1 MIDTSI
7 SAPTIPGY
15 RITELIKV
23 STKTSIY
30 RGIQEDTENPV
41 IIKIINAEYPHFSDL
56 IGLKNQLSLT
66 QNISHP
72 NIIKTYKLE
81 QYRKGYA
88 LILEDFGG
96 ITLNQYAN
104 SQPLSLDDFFY
115 IAIEITYAL
124 ECLYKN
130 RIIHKD
136 IKPKNILINP
146 KNKQIKIIDFSISS
160 VLPKEIAEIKPVNV
174 LAGTLAYM
182 APEQTGRM
190 NRGIDYRT
198 DYYSLG
204 VTFYELL
211 TGHLPFDNRNPLEL
225 IYCHLA
231 KKPKNPREYH
241 PEIPPPVA
249 EIILKLMSK
258 TAEERYQTA
267 RGIRHDLE
275 LCQEMWLHQGE
286 IRQFKLA
293 QKDRSDRFLIPEKL
307 YGREAEVTALLS
319 AFDNVSQGHKE
330 LMLVAGFSGIGK
342 TAVVQEVHKPIARQN
357 GYFIAGKYDQ
367 FQRNIPFSALLQ
379 AFRGLIKQLLTE
391 STFQLLDWK
400 NKILSALGNQGQV
413 IIDVIPEL
421 EKIIDK
427 QPPVPELAGN
437 AAQNRFNLL
446 FNQFIQIFAT
456 AEHPLVIFLD
466 DLQWV
471 DTASLKLIQLLMSE
485 AETKYLLL
493 IGAYRDNEVDTGHPL
508 MMALNQLHQL
518 PTVINQI
525 SLPPLAANHL
535 QHLLSDTLACQ
546 PSQITEL
553 TELVL
558 QTTQGNPFFTT
569 QLLKSLHEEGL
580 ITYDFYLG
588 HWQCNIEETKA
599 LYQNDDVVQFLT
611 TQLNKLPQSTQNIL
625 KIAACL
631 GNEFDAHTLAIVCE
645 TSPINTASD
654 LWPALQEGLII
665 PQNDNYKLF
674 TDANIQLADIGNI
687 PVDLK
692 TELEI
697 DVCEELN
704 VRYKFLHDRVQQAA
718 YSLIPELEKKHTHL
732 KIGQLLFSH
741 TQSSE
746 LTENIFEIV
755 NQLNMGVDL
764 ITNQNEKNQLSKLN
778 LIAGR
783 KAKSATAY
791 EAAVRYF
798 QVGLKLLSGDSWQ
811 KQYELT
817 LDLYV
822 EAVEA
827 EYLNINFEQAAIYID
842 TVKVNAKSLLDSIK
856 VYELKM
862 QMYMAQLQMQL
873 AIDTGLQLL
882 AILGIDLET
891 GLPANLNNLNIE
903 DLINL
908 PTLKE
913 ADKLAAMRMLIR
925 MSAAAYF
932 VNPGLVLPII
942 YTMIHISVKYGNSSA
957 SAYAYVVYGLLLCGA
972 LSDINGGYRYGQLA
986 LNLLE
991 KFDARD
997 IKFKVLF
1004 FWYSTIRCWKKH
1016 IRESILPLQEN
1027 VRSGLEVGDL
1037 EYVGYCSTNHYFNLL
1052 FAGEN
1057 LNQVFQL
1064 LEQYTALMEQ
1074 LKQQWSVDNQKMWK
1088 QLVLNLLE
1096 PTPENGKLQGVFVN
1110 HELLTNFIET
1120 NNYNS
1125 LFNFYLA
1132 QLILFYLFNQ
1142 PKAAVNSAKLGK
1154 PYTASVTG
1162 QILVSQHNF
1171 YYSLSLLAEYPQL
1184 SPQEQEAQIQEIL
1197 ANQAEMKMWAEHAPM
1212 NYQHKYDLIAAELAK
1227 LSGDSWQAVELYEQA
1242 IAGARAN
1249 KYLQE
1254 EAIANELAALF
1265 FLASGKMKIAQTYLI
1280 DAYYCYLNWGAKAKV
1295 ELLETSYP
1303 QLLAP
1308 IFTQKQLNW
1317 HNPHA
1322 STVISNGTSDSSHV
1336 FNMLDV
1342 ETVTKAALAISSEIH
1357 LDKLIQTLMQ
1367 VILENVGAQK
1377 AGLILS
1383 QGGEL
1388 ILVAH
1393 CIHEQVCTLQRTA
1406 LQTSQEV
1413 PVSIINYV
1421 AHTQEH
1427 VFINDA
1433 RIDQNFGIDPYI
1445 QQEKPKSILC
1455 NPIIKQGKLIG
1466 IVYLENNLTVGA
1478 FTPERLQVLKMLAAQ
1493 AAISLENAQ
1502 LYANLEEKV
1511 EQRTQELN
1519 EKNLRLKQAFGEL
1532 KRTQT
1537 QLIQTEKMSSLGQMV
1552 AGIAH
1557 EINNPVNFI
1566 YGNIDP
1572 AHHYI
1577 NSLLDLL
1584 ALYEQEYPHPSAK
1597 IQAMKED
1604 IDLEFL
1610 IVDLQKILTSM
1621 RSGADRICNIVVSL
1635 RNFSRLDEAQMK
1647 SVDIHQGIDSTLL
1660 ILQHRLQPRIDL
1672 PGIEIIKE
1680 YSELPLV
1687 ECYAGQLNQAL
1698 MNIISNAIDAL
1709 IQRDEERS
1717 PAEIQAQPS
1726 QIRIRTQVK
1735 NQQFVRIMIKDNG
1748 PGVKEEERARLFDPF
1763 FTTKPIGQ
1771 GTGLGLAIS
1780 YQIVVEQHGG
1790 NIECISSPGKGAE
1803 FVIDIPWRQRT

>member
-7 SAPTIPGY
+7 SVPTIPGY

-30 RGIQEDTENPV
+30 RGIQEDTENQV
-41 IIKIINAEYPHFSDL
+41 IIKILNAEYPQFSDL

-211 TGHLPFDNRNPLEL
+211 TGHLPFENTNPLEL

-231 KKPKNPREYH
+231 KKPKHPREYD
-241 PEIPPPVA
+241 PEMPSPVA
-249 EIILKLMSK
+249 EIILNLMAK

-275 LCQEMWLHQGE
+275 LCQDMWLHQGE
-286 IRQFKLA
+286 ILAFKLA

-319 AFDNVSQGHKE
+319 AFDHVSQGNKE

-342 TAVVQEVHKPIARQN
+342 TAVVQEVHKPIVRQN

-367 FQRNIPFSALLQ
+367 FQRDIPFSALLQ

-391 STFQLLDWK
+391 STSQLLDWK

-427 QPPVPELAGN
+427 QPPVPELTGN

-446 FNQFIQIFAT
+446 FNQFIQVFAT

-466 DLQWV
+466 DLQWL

-485 AETKYLLL
+485 TDTKYLLL
-493 IGAYRDNEVDTGHPL
+493 IGAYRDNEVDAGHPL

-535 QHLLSDTLACQ
+535 QALLSDTLACQ
-546 PSQITEL
+546 PCQITEL

-558 QTTQGNPFFTT
+558 QITQGNPFFTN

-588 HWQCNIEETKA
+588 HWQCNIEEIKA
-599 LYQNDDVVQFLT
+599 LYQNDDVVQFLI

-631 GNEFDAHTLAIVCE
+631 GNEFDAYTLAIVCE
-645 TSPINTASD
+645 TAPINTASD

-674 TDANIQLADIGNI
+674 TDNEIQLADIANI
-687 PVDLK
+687 SVDLN
-692 TELEI
+692 TGLGI
-697 DVCEELN
+697 NVCAELN
-704 VRYKFLHDRVQQAA
+704 VRYKFMHDRVQQAA
-718 YSLIPELEKKHTHL
+718 YSLIPELDKKYTHL
-732 KIGQLLFSH
+732 KIGQLILSH
-741 TQSSE
+741 TKSSE
-746 LTENIFEIV
+746 LNENIFAIV
-755 NQLNMGVDL
+755 NQLNMGIDL
-764 ITNQNEKNQLSKLN
+764 ITNQDEKNQLSQLN
-778 LIAGR
+778 LIAGG

-798 QVGLKLLSGDSWQ
+798 QVGLRLLSGDSWQ

-817 LDLYV
+817 LNLYV

-827 EYLNINFEQAAIYID
+827 AYLNINFEQAAIYID
-842 TVKVNAKSLLDSIK
+842 IVKVNAKSLLDSIK
-856 VYELKM
+856 VYELQM

-882 AILGIDLET
+882 AILGINLET
-891 GLPANLNNLNIE
+891 ALPANLDIE

-908 PTLKE
+908 PALKE

-932 VNPGLVLPII
+932 VNPSLVLPII

-972 LSDINGGYRYGQLA
+972 LSDIDSGYRYGQLA

-1004 FWYSTIRCWKKH
+1004 FWYSTIRCWKRH

-1027 VRSGLEVGDL
+1027 VRNGLEVGDL

-1064 LEQYTALMEQ
+1064 LEQYTVLMEQ
-1074 LKQQWSVDNQKMWK
+1074 LKQQWSINNQKIWK
-1088 QLVLNLLE
+1088 QLVGNLLE
-1096 PTPENGKLQGVFVN
+1096 PTSENGQLQGVFVN
-1110 HELLTNFIET
+1110 HELLTNFVDT

-1132 QLILFYLFNQ
+1132 QSILFYLFNQ
-1142 PKAAVNSAKLGK
+1142 PKAAVKSAKLGK

-1184 SPQEQEAQIQEIL
+1184 SPQAQAAQLQEIL
-1197 ANQAEMKMWAEHAPM
+1197 SNQAEMKMWAEHAPM
-1212 NYQHKYDLIAAELAK
+1212 NYQHKHDLIAAELAK
-1227 LSGDSWQAVELYEQA
+1227 LSGDAWQAVELYEQA

-1265 FLASGKMKIAQTYLI
+1265 FLASGKIKIAQTYLI

-1295 ELLETSYP
+1295 ELLEKSYP

-1308 IFTQKQLNW
+1308 IFNQKQLNLQN
-1317 HNPHA
+1317 HHT

-1342 ETVTKAALAISSEIH
+1342 ETVTKAALAVSSEIH

-1393 CIHEQVCTLQRTA
+1393 CIHEQVCILQKTA

-1413 PVSIINYV
+1413 PISIINYV

-1433 RIDQNFGIDPYI
+1433 RIDKNFGIDPYI
-1445 QQEKPKSILC
+1445 QQEQPKSILC
-1455 NPIIKQGKLIG
+1455 TPIINQGKLIG
-1466 IVYLENNLTVGA
+1466 IIYLENNLTVGA
-1478 FTPERLQVLKMLAAQ
+1478 FPPERLQVLKLLAAQ

-1519 EKNLRLKQAFGEL
+1519 EKNIRLKQTLGEL

-1572 AHHYI
+1572 AHQYI

-1584 ALYEQEYPHPSAK
+1584 ALYEQEYPHPSNK

-1604 IDLEFL
+1604 IDLDFL

-1687 ECYAGQLNQAL
+1687 ECYAGQLNQAV

-1717 PAEIQAQPS
+1717 PAAIKAQPS
-1726 QIRIRTQVK
+1726 QIRIQTQVK

-1790 NIECISSPGKGAE
+1790 QIECISSPGKGAE
-1803 FVIDIPWRQRT
+1803 FVIDIPWRQKT